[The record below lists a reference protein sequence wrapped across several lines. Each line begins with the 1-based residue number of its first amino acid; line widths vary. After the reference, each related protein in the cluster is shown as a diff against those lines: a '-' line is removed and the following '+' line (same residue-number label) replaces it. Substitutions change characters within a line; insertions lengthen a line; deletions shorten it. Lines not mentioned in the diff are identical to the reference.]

1 MFTIADYLVLF
12 PSVASKYDNNELEE
26 IFNQVIVET
35 NGYQGI
41 CDENARNLAI
51 GLHVSHLAVLQATPQ
66 GGGASAL
73 SVPSNPNVKRL
84 KSNNDEIEYFKASDN
99 GASSFLS
106 TSYGKRLMDL
116 IDAHSSGF
124 GGVFIPINESNPYAF
139 W

>member
-1 MFTIADYLVLF
+1 MFTVAEYFDLF
-12 PSVASKYDNNELEE
+12 PSIAGKYDNNELIEL
-26 IFNQVIVET
+26 FNQVIVET

-51 GLHVSHLAVLQATPQ
+51 GLHISHLAVLEATPQ
-66 GGGASAL
+66 ASVGGTLA
-73 SVPSNPNVKRL
+73 VPTSPNVKRL
-84 KSNNDEIEYFKASDN
+84 KSNNDEIEYFRAADN

-116 IDAHSSGF
+116 IDAHSGGF
-124 GGVFIPINESNPYAF
+124 GGVFIPIKESNPYAF